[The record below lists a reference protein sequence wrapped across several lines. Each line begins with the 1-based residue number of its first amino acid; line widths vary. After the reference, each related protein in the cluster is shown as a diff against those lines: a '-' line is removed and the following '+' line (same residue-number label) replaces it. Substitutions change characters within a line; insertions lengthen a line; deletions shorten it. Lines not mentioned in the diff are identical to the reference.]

1 MKSFSDL
8 SNIIPVLAERDAS
21 AGDFIVAEEGRGFA
35 TADAAAGDIVEIETG
50 GIFYLEIATDQDV
63 SVGDPIFFLNG
74 GFSSSG
80 DTIIGRAFDPATT
93 ENGVAYIAVRL
104 GD

>member
-8 SNIIPVLAERDAS
+8 SNIIPVLAESDVS

-35 TADAAAGDIVEIETG
+35 TADAVAGDIVDIETG
-50 GIFYLEIATDQDV
+50 GVFYLEIATDQEI
-63 SVGDPIFFLNG
+63 SVGNPIFFLNG

-80 DTIIGRAFDPATT
+80 DTIIGRAFDPAVP
-93 ENGVAYIAVRL
+93 EDGVAYIAVRL